1 MDYVTILRK
10 GSFTDFFKYGRL
22 KIFHAVPMSG
32 KLEAHADDKELFDH
46 TAEGMNPYDYT
57 SEYIQIVFHTDN
69 AIKQF
74 PVEICIESVE
84 AVYALDKT
92 GRDALSLSFDH
103 RIDIRVSPWESYFIE
118 HHIDQLVEQSKRGA
132 RNLWRIFDFDDKD
145 LGHCEEIISNDIV
158 REAISSLYWNEKPVG
173 DLSPW
178 VYLLRYERHD
188 PYPKNMLGYFYDMIG
203 VVMTWKSLGSA
214 DHFSVS
220 ETAAGGILQS
230 TWEKIHN
237 QYPRAKND
245 QLSTLA
251 SSIKDEKIAAAVKD
265 ETKVDFHLIAPF
277 FLCLKDLYTSDE
289 DRKDQEGVGKQ
300 ISSYGLEGKVA
311 TYLLGVTLGYD
322 RTYDLLYDK
331 IKLPFFKENN
341 TSRERSGSATDIKP
355 EQRVQRQ
362 SLGLEDD
369 REEEEEEAKAHWFRN
384 IKSHK
389 IEKMAPDI
397 VRKGWEPVKRFTKE
411 NENYI
416 EDEGYNF
423 EEERRKQQEWNE
435 RR

>member
-57 SEYIQIVFHTDN
+57 SEYILIVFHTDD
-69 AIKQF
+69 AIEQF
-74 PVEICIESVE
+74 PIEICIESVE
-84 AVYALDKT
+84 TVYALDET
-92 GRDALSLSFDH
+92 GRNALSLSFDH
-103 RIDIRVSPWESYFIE
+103 RIDIRVSPWETFFEE

-145 LGHCEEIISNDIV
+145 LGHCEKIISTDII
-158 REAISSLYWNEKPVG
+158 REAISSLYRSKKPVG

-203 VVMTWKSLGSA
+203 VVMTWKYQGRV
-214 DHFSVS
+214 DNNFGVS
-220 ETAAGGILQS
+220 ETVAGGILKS
-230 TWEKIHN
+230 TWETISHP
-237 QYPRAKND
+237 YSRVKND

-251 SSIKDEKIAAAVKD
+251 SRIKDEKIAAAAKD
-265 ETKVDFHLIAPF
+265 TTGVDFHLIAPF
-277 FLCLKDLYTSDE
+277 FLCLKDLYASDE
-289 DRKDQEGVGKQ
+289 DRKDQEKMGKQ

-369 REEEEEEAKAHWFRN
+369 REEAKYWFRN
-384 IKSHK
+384 IKSHE
-389 IEKMAPDI
+389 IEKMAPGTVD
-397 VRKGWEPVKRFTKE
+397 KGWKPVQKFTKE
-411 NENYI
+411 NKTDI
-416 EDEGYNF
+416 IIRRKLNF
-423 EEERRKQQEWNE
+423 EEERHKQQEWNK

>member
-1 MDYVTILRK
+1 MEYVTILRK

-22 KIFHAVPMSG
+22 KIFYAVPMDG
-32 KLEAHADDKELFDH
+32 KLEAHADDKELFDR
-46 TAEGMNPYDYT
+46 TSEGMSPYDYT

-69 AIKQF
+69 AIEQF
-74 PVEICIESVE
+74 PIEIYIECVD
-84 AVYALDKT
+84 AVYALDET
-92 GRDALSLSFDH
+92 GRDALHLSFDP
-103 RIDIRVSPWESYFIE
+103 RINIRVSPWKSYFIE
-118 HHIDQLVEQSKRGA
+118 HHIDQLVEQSKQGA

-145 LGHCEEIISNDIV
+145 IERCEEIISTDIV
-158 REAISSLYWNEKPVG
+158 REAISSLYWSEKPVG

-188 PYPKNMLGYFYDMIG
+188 PYPKDMLGYFYDMIG
-203 VVMTWKSLGSA
+203 VVMTWKSHGSA

-220 ETAAGGILQS
+220 KTAAGSILQS
-230 TWEKIHN
+230 TWEKIPH

-251 SSIKDEKIAAAVKD
+251 SSIKDEKIATTVKD

-331 IKLPFFKENN
+331 IKLPFFKEKSI
-341 TSRERSGSATDIKP
+341 SRERSGSTTGIKP

-362 SLGLEDD
+362 PLGLEDD
-369 REEEEEEAKAHWFRN
+369 REEKAKTYWFRN
-384 IKSHK
+384 IQSGK
-389 IEKMAPDI
+389 IEQMAPDI
-397 VRKGWEPVKRFTKE
+397 VDKCWEPVKRFTKD
-411 NENYI
+411 NKNYI
-416 EDEGYNF
+416 IGKRLNF
-423 EEERRKQQEWNE
+423 EQERRKQQEWNK

>member
-1 MDYVTILRK
+1 MEYVTILRK

-22 KIFHAVPMSG
+22 KIYYAVPMDG
-32 KLEAHADDKELFDH
+32 NLEAHADDKKLFDR

-57 SEYIQIVFHTDN
+57 SEYLQIVFHTDN
-69 AIKQF
+69 AIEQF
-74 PVEICIESVE
+74 PIEIYIECVD

-103 RIDIRVSPWESYFIE
+103 RIDIRVSPWETCFME
-118 HHIDQLVEQSKRGA
+118 HHIDQFVEQSKRGA

-145 LGHCEEIISNDIV
+145 LERCEEIISTDII
-158 REAISSLYWNEKPVG
+158 REAISSLYKSKKPVG

-188 PYPKNMLGYFYDMIG
+188 PYPKDMLGYFYDMIG
-203 VVMTWKSLGSA
+203 VVMTWKSQGSA
-214 DHFSVS
+214 DHFRVS

-230 TWEKIHN
+230 TWEKIRHP
-237 QYPRAKND
+237 YSRAKND

-251 SSIKDEKIAAAVKD
+251 SSIKDEKIATTVKD

-331 IKLPFFKENN
+331 IKLPFFKEKSI
-341 TSRERSGSATDIKP
+341 SRERSGSTTGIKP
-355 EQRVQRQ
+355 EQRVQPL

-369 REEEEEEAKAHWFRN
+369 REEEAKTYWFRN
-384 IKSHK
+384 IQSRR

-397 VRKGWEPVKRFTKE
+397 VDKGWEPVKKFTKE
-411 NENYI
+411 NKNDI
-416 EDEGYNF
+416 IVRGLNF
-423 EEERRKQQEWNE
+423 EQERRKQQEWNK

>member
-1 MDYVTILRK
+1 MEYVTILRK

-22 KIFHAVPMSG
+22 KIFYAVPMSG
-32 KLEAHADDKELFDH
+32 KLEAHTDDKKLFDR
-46 TAEGMNPYDYT
+46 TVEGMNPYDYT

-69 AIKQF
+69 AIEQF
-74 PVEICIESVE
+74 PIEIYIECVD
-84 AVYALDKT
+84 AVYALDET
-92 GRDALSLSFDH
+92 GRDALHLSFDP
-103 RIDIRVSPWESYFIE
+103 RINIRVSPWKSYFIE

-145 LGHCEEIISNDIV
+145 IERCEEIISTDIV
-158 REAISSLYWNEKPVG
+158 REAISSLYWSEKPVG

-188 PYPKNMLGYFYDMIG
+188 PYPKDMLGYFYDMIG
-203 VVMTWKSLGSA
+203 VVMTWKSHGSA

-220 ETAAGGILQS
+220 KTAAGSILQS
-230 TWEKIHN
+230 TWGKIPH

-251 SSIKDEKIAAAVKD
+251 SSIKDEKIATTVKD

-331 IKLPFFKENN
+331 IKLPFFKEKSI
-341 TSRERSGSATDIKP
+341 SRERSGSTTGIKP
-355 EQRVQRQ
+355 EQRVQPL

-369 REEEEEEAKAHWFRN
+369 REEEAKTYWFRN
-384 IKSHK
+384 IQSRR

-397 VRKGWEPVKRFTKE
+397 VDKGWEPVKKFTKE
-411 NENYI
+411 NKNDI
-416 EDEGYNF
+416 IVRGLNF
-423 EEERRKQQEWNE
+423 EQERRKQQEWNK

>member
-1 MDYVTILRK
+1 MEYVTILRK

-22 KIFHAVPMSG
+22 KIYYAVPMDG
-32 KLEAHADDKELFDH
+32 NLEAHADDKKLFDR

-57 SEYIQIVFHTDN
+57 SEYLQIVFHTDN
-69 AIKQF
+69 AIEQF
-74 PVEICIESVE
+74 PIEIYIECVD

-103 RIDIRVSPWESYFIE
+103 RIDIRVSPWETCFME
-118 HHIDQLVEQSKRGA
+118 HHIDQFVEQSKRGA

-145 LGHCEEIISNDIV
+145 LERCEEIISTDII
-158 REAISSLYWNEKPVG
+158 REAISSLYKSKKPVG

-188 PYPKNMLGYFYDMIG
+188 PYPKDMLGYFYDMIG
-203 VVMTWKSLGSA
+203 VVMTWKSQGSA
-214 DHFSVS
+214 DHFRVS

-230 TWEKIHN
+230 TWEKIRHP
-237 QYPRAKND
+237 YSRAKND

-251 SSIKDEKIAAAVKD
+251 SSIKDEKIATTVKD

-331 IKLPFFKENN
+331 IKLPFFKEN
-341 TSRERSGSATDIKP
+341 SIPRERSGSATGIKP

-369 REEEEEEAKAHWFRN
+369 REEEAKYWFRN
-384 IKSHK
+384 IKSHE
-389 IEKMAPDI
+389 IEKMAPGTVD
-397 VRKGWEPVKRFTKE
+397 KGWKPVQKFTKE
-411 NENYI
+411 NKTDI
-416 EDEGYNF
+416 IIRRKLNF
-423 EEERRKQQEWNE
+423 EEERRKQQEWNKW
-435 RR
+435 R